1 MKKYLFV
8 LKMAAVWT
16 GLMLGMGSTALAAI
30 PARYDVS
37 IIYSGLNQAVIPDS
51 LKADGKTRSA
61 AIYIAEF
68 VDARPVADKKLV
80 GHVREIGD
88 ARVPVFLK
96 NDIPSR
102 IIANSVKDYLKKA
115 GYNVADKLIQWD
127 LKEGALPKKG
137 PKVVIG
143 GSLDELEV
151 SCWTGVFSN
160 DYKAVMKI
168 SLVVADAVK
177 GTILHKSQVSV
188 AVTKTDVTYSEAL
201 LGHQGD
207 TALGDAID
215 KLFEGKTVAQKIKA
229 ALAQ

>member
-8 LKMAAVWT
+8 LKMAAVLT
-16 GLMLGMGSTALAAI
+16 GLMLGMAATGFAAI
-30 PARYDVS
+30 PVRYDIN
-37 IIYSGLNQAVIPDS
+37 IIYSGLNQAVIPDT
-51 LKADGKTRSA
+51 LKADAKTRKA
-61 AIYIAEF
+61 VICIAEF
-68 VDARPVADKKLV
+68 VDARPLADKKLV

-102 IIANSVKDYLKKA
+102 IIANGVKDYLKKA
-115 GYNVADKLIQWD
+115 GYNVADKLVQWD
-127 LKEGALPKKG
+127 LKEGVLPKKG
-137 PKVVIG
+137 PKVLIG

-160 DYKAVMKI
+160 DYKAIMKI

-188 AVTKTDVTYSEAL
+188 EVTKTDVSYSEAL

-215 KLFEGKTVAQKIKA
+215 KLFEGKTLAQKLKA